1 MFYGTDD
8 ISVVVNICNFN
19 TTIMSS
25 IKINEEDW
33 QVAKIKLS
41 RKYNHL
47 TDDDLYYAPGEE
59 EQLVE
64 RLAKRLK
71 RTKDYVVFTISK
83 QLEDLSSNRL

>member
-1 MFYGTDD
+1 M
-8 ISVVVNICNFN
+8 SV
-19 TTIMSS
+19 
-25 IKINEEDW
+25 IKISEQDW

-47 TDDDLYYAPGEE
+47 TEDDLAYTAGEE
-59 EQLVE
+59 EELIG

-71 RTKDYVVFTISK
+71 RTKDYIVFTLSK